1 MLGSDTAK
9 RDIVL
14 IFVGLLAALLFYGF
28 YSVTHPLSV
37 ADSSLGEERANENST
52 EYLLS
57 KGYSPTDES
66 YSEFRVQT
74 SMLDSLQKTGRLA
87 ELYQNN
93 LNRQVYPAFYWH
105 SKKELTVEDWIG
117 RLVEETESSVI
128 VEMKLSETGELL
140 GFSNPTHLFP
150 SRLIDPEILP
160 EVIPETAPY
169 LNELRNDTTV
179 LKRFVY
185 QFDDGDTAINDNN
198 EQHFDYESGRSITVT
213 RAEAIA
219 FAEHHL
225 SESGWPES
233 HFEVCET
240 DLISAHRIDVAS
252 VTFRGTTR
260 DLDRSM
266 DVTVEVLPTGSLLS
280 MEYTDSAIQAEEF
293 SYSEI
298 RIGVIGLGILIFA
311 IWVIILLFIRI
322 RHRLIDLKLAVLFA
336 VLAGFAFPGIFINEW
351 LYEITNSFDEF
362 GFRILFIQLFQTGIS
377 AAFIS
382 LGYFTVTSVSDSL
395 TREYWSEKLQ
405 TFDILRM
412 GHLYSRP
419 IGWVVIRSVAY
430 SFIIATVAALSLY
443 AIPESYFSID
453 EQFRSNNSFFP
464 FLNSLFYT
472 FFIVLLT
479 AQAVF
484 LILVGKFSSYTKNI
498 WAVSIFSAILFSVFS
513 LLPYSIGPDLIELGI
528 VGAIGF
534 FLGWCYVKEDFL
546 TVFLTL
552 FFFGVHLSS
561 AGGWVMEGSPDTS
574 IFIVSALLLAA
585 AIIFGVISIR
595 KGKSIKELPK
605 YIPDY
610 IVELAQDER
619 MKQELQIA
627 RKVQQ
632 SFLPDRTPNIAGLD
646 IAAICTPA
654 YETGGDYYDFIQLN
668 DGRLAVTI
676 GDVSGKGIEAAFY
689 MTFTKGVLHALCTE
703 HNSTLEILSRIN
715 YLFRSNAKKGTFIS
729 LIFGMIDIQNRQFTF
744 SRAGHNPI
752 LHYSAK
758 NEELKEFRP
767 DGIGLGMASDELFKE
782 NTAELVLDF
791 EKDDILVLFTDGVV
805 EATNRL
811 NKFYGDR
818 RLHQIIKRNKNLT
831 SEQILEKLNDDIRK
845 FGDGAEQ
852 HDDMTVLVMKMK

>member
-1 MLGSDTAK
+1 MLRSDTAK

-14 IFVGLLAALLFYGF
+14 ILVGLLAALLFYGF

-37 ADSSLGEERANENST
+37 ADSSLGEERANEYST
-52 EYLLS
+52 EYLMS
-57 KGYSPTDES
+57 KGYSLTEES

-74 SMLDSLQKTGRLA
+74 AMLDSLQKTDRLA
-87 ELYQNN
+87 ELYQNR

-128 VEMKLSETGELL
+128 VEMKLSESGELL

-150 SRLIDPEILP
+150 SRLIDPAILP

-169 LNELRNDTTV
+169 INELRNDTTV
-179 LKRFVY
+179 LKRLVY
-185 QFDDGDTAINDNN
+185 RFDDDPEITEDEELQFDYNSN
-198 EQHFDYESGRSITVT
+198 RSITVT
-213 RAEAIA
+213 RDDAIA
-219 FAEHHL
+219 FAEYHL
-225 SESGWPES
+225 SQSGWPAS
-233 HFEVCET
+233 HFEVYET
-240 DLISAHRIDVAS
+240 DLITVHRFDAAS

-260 DLDRSM
+260 DLNRSM
-266 DVTVEVLPTGSLLS
+266 EVTVEVLPTGSLLS
-280 MEYTDSAIQAEEF
+280 MEYSDPAVRAEEF

-298 RIGVIGLGILIFA
+298 RIGVIGIGILIFA

-336 VLAGFAFPGIFINEW
+336 VLAGFAFPGMFINEW
-351 LYEITNSFDEF
+351 LYGIIHSFDEF
-362 GFRILFIQLFQTGIS
+362 GFRVLFIQLFQTGIA

-382 LGYFTVTSVSDSL
+382 LGYFMVTSVGDSL
-395 TREYWSEKLQ
+395 TREHWAEKLR

-412 GHLYSRP
+412 GHIYSRP
-419 IGWVVIRSVAY
+419 IGLVIVRSVAY
-430 SFIIATVAALSLY
+430 SFIIAAIAALSLY
-443 AIPESYFSID
+443 AIPDSYFSID
-453 EQFRSNNSFFP
+453 EEFRSNNSYFP
-464 FLNSLFYT
+464 FVNSLFTT
-472 FFIVLLT
+472 FFIVLIT
-479 AQAVF
+479 AQSVF
-484 LILVGKFSSYTKNI
+484 LILVGKFSSYTKNV

-513 LLPYSIGPDLIELGI
+513 LLPYTIGPALIELGI
-528 VGAIGF
+528 VGVIGF

-546 TVFLTL
+546 TVLLTL
-552 FFFGVHLSS
+552 FFFGVHLTS

-574 IFIVSALLLAA
+574 IFIVSTLLLIAA
-585 AIIFGVISIR
+585 VVFGVITVR
-595 KGKSIKELPK
+595 TGKSIKELPK

-715 YLFRSNAKKGTFIS
+715 HLFRSNAKKGTFIS

-767 DGIGLGMASDELFKE
+767 DGIGLGMANDEVFKK
-782 NTAELVLDF
+782 NTGELVLDF
-791 EKDDILVLFTDGVV
+791 DKDDILVLFTDGVV

-811 NKFYGDR
+811 NKFYGDK